1 MARAPVMATAF
12 SSSGLGDTGSTLQA
26 AEAIDGRHLRDIG
39 YDREVPVQ
47 RGPGGDAIGPVGTSQ
62 RQGGFR
68 MEAKIQVAETVAQR
82 EAIYRLRYDIYVE
95 EGPSTARQPII
106 RRP

>member
-1 MARAPVMATAF
+1 
-12 SSSGLGDTGSTLQA
+12 
-26 AEAIDGRHLRDIG
+26 
-39 YDREVPVQ
+39 
-47 RGPGGDAIGPVGTSQ
+47 
-62 RQGGFR
+62 